1 MLSAPRMRHGASQQ
15 CLLPNKEFPYL
26 TGVPHVTW
34 LACSVMNL
42 CHASIRGSERGTAM
56 ARRKGGLTELLDIAS
71 ALPWKVAAALI
82 PISFVFF
89 HVIAAASDHSAAP
102 TDVAGLGPAVIRAY
116 IHTFALLFQYLFP
129 FAFLVGAGVSFAKR
143 SLSARL
149 FDGVRSDPNV
159 DVSGLSWR
167 EFESLVG
174 EGFRHRGFAVTE
186 RGGAGPDGGVDLS
199 LARGHERFLVQCKQW
214 RAQQVGVSV
223 VRELYGVMAAEHVA
237 GGYVVTSGSFT
248 KDAKAFAAG
257 RNIELLD
264 GKALDGLL
272 RDGNSAVLRPVD
284 SMPEIGVTKPKPPV
298 CPKCKV
304 SMVLRTAK
312 KGANVGGSFWGCA
325 QYPRCRQTVGIG

>member
-1 MLSAPRMRHGASQQ
+1 
-15 CLLPNKEFPYL
+15 
-26 TGVPHVTW
+26 
-34 LACSVMNL
+34 MNL
-42 CHASIRGSERGTAM
+42 CHACILENERGTAM
-56 ARRKGGLTELLDIAS
+56 ARRKGGLTELLELAS
-71 ALPWKVAAALI
+71 ALPWKVSAALV
-82 PISFVFF
+82 PISLVFF
-89 HVIAAASDHSAAP
+89 HVIAVVSDHSAAP
-102 TDVAGLGPAVIRAY
+102 TDVAGLGPVVIRAY
-116 IHTFALLFQYLFP
+116 IHTFALLFQYFVP
-129 FAFLVGAGVSFAKR
+129 FVFLIGAGVSFVKR
-143 SLSARL
+143 SRSAKL

-174 EGFRHRGFAVTE
+174 EGFRHRGFDVTE

-248 KDAKAFAAG
+248 KDAKAFVAG
-257 RNIELLD
+257 RNIELMH

-272 RDGNSAVLRPVD
+272 RDGKSAVLRPVD
-284 SMPEIGVTKPKPPV
+284 SMTVIGVTKPKPPV

-304 SMVLRTAK
+304 PMVLRTAK
-312 KGANVGGSFWGCA
+312 KGANVGSSFWGCA
-325 QYPRCRQTVGIG
+325 QYPRCRQTAGIG